1 MRLKKKNFIFVSC
14 REDYLVKRKERRF
27 SIDKRLLKWI
37 KAINLNPILITDIN
51 QIFFFKNLEPLGVIL
66 SGGNNINKLSDRFK
80 IEKKLI
86 LWAKKNKKPILGICH
101 GLQMLAYLDKAKL
114 KKINK
119 HVRVKHSIIDMTK
132 NNIYPKFVNSFH
144 TYGLFKVPSNFLA
157 TACALDKSI
166 EAIRH
171 KKYNWEGW
179 MWHPE
184 RDKKFNLK
192 LIRRAKK
199 IFKDKI

>member
-1 MRLKKKNFIFVSC
+1 MKLKKKNLIFVSC
-14 REDYLVKRKERRF
+14 REDYLVKRKEKRF
-27 SIDKRLLKWI
+27 SVDKKLLKWI
-37 KAINLNPILITDIN
+37 KAIDLTPILITDIN
-51 QIFFFKNLEPLGVIL
+51 QIFFFKSLKPLGVIL
-66 SGGNNINKLSDRFK
+66 SGGNDICEQNDRFK

-114 KKINK
+114 KKIKK
-119 HVRVKHSIIDMTK
+119 HVRVKHQIIEVTK

-144 TYGLFKVPSNFLA
+144 SYGLFKVPKNFLA

-192 LIRRAKK
+192 LVRRAKK
-199 IFKDKI
+199 IFKNKI

>member
-1 MRLKKKNFIFVSC
+1 MRFKKKNFIFVSC

-144 TYGLFKVPSNFLA
+144 TYGLFTVPSNFLA